1 MPTFHPSRREFL
13 ARSSLAAGA
22 ALLSSWP
29 TEGQA
34 QPPAPL
40 VRKNIKALDPNG
52 PEITKLRN
60 AFRVLEART
69 QTNPQDP
76 TGWLAQAN
84 IHRNRCTHANWWF
97 FPWHRAYLYYFEQIL
112 RAAAGDPTLTLPY
125 WDWSD
130 PATRAIPAPFWTQ
143 YLYRVYRGPGIGPS
157 SQVPDEYVDPDTV
170 IAPILNITDFA
181 TFGGAAATAPL
192 QQAGAGWLE
201 GSPHNNVHSWVGGAM
216 GIVAWAAQDPI
227 FWLHHANVDR
237 LWAVWAA
244 QHPNAYPTSSTW
256 LNQPFQF
263 VAVNG
268 QAVTIRPSQVLT
280 TTALNYRYDTQ
291 PAADPVLVAA
301 SEGAAPRARG
311 TRARVEAAAPR
322 AAIAATPVTVTVAP
336 TQAFHPHVSGVLNAV
351 AASAPRPGT
360 IQLAIEGIQVP
371 SRPDVLVRVFLNKPD
386 ADASTSFKDPHY
398 AGNFSFFT
406 HDGAHPA
413 AGQPHAAAATT
424 TQFLDVTRTLQRLQ
438 AMGEY
443 KPTDPLKVTLLAVP
457 IAEGRQPATQLPFQK
472 VSLTVIP

>member
-1 MPTFHPSRREFL
+1 MPSSHPSRREFL

-22 ALLSSWP
+22 ALLA
-29 TEGQA
+29 A
-34 QPPAPL
+34 QPSEGLAQPAGPL
-40 VRKNIKALDPNG
+40 VRKNIKTLDPNG
-52 PEITKLRN
+52 PEVTKLRN
-60 AFRVLEART
+60 AFSVLEART
-69 QTNPQDP
+69 QTSPQDP

-84 IHRNRCTHANWWF
+84 IHRNSCTHANWWF

-112 RAAAGDPTLTLPY
+112 RAVAGDPSLTLPY

-130 PATRAIPAPFWTQ
+130 PETRAIPGPFWTR
-143 YLYRVYRGPGIGPS
+143 YLYRVYRGPGIGPT
-157 SQVPDEYVDPDTV
+157 SQVPDEYVDPDAV

-201 GSPHNNVHSWVGGAM
+201 GSPHNTVHSWVGGAM
-216 GIVAWAAQDPI
+216 GIVAWSAQDPI
-227 FWLHHANVDR
+227 FWLHHANIDR
-237 LWAVWAA
+237 LWTVWDA
-244 QHPNAYPTSSTW
+244 QHPNSYPTDSTW
-256 LNQPFQF
+256 LHQPFRF

-268 QAVTIRPSQVLT
+268 QAVTITPSQVLT

-291 PAADPVLVAA
+291 PAAAPSLVAA
-301 SEGAAPRARG
+301 SARSAPRARAA
-311 TRARVEAAAPR
+311 RARVESSAPS
-322 AAIAATPVTVTVAP
+322 AAIGAAPVTVTVFP
-336 TQAFHPHVSGVLNAV
+336 PQTFHPHVSRVLDAMR
-351 AASAPRPGT
+351 ASAPQPGT

-406 HDGAHPA
+406 HDGGNQA
-413 AGQPHAAAATT
+413 QPHAAHTPT
-424 TQFLDVTRTLQRLQ
+424 NQLLDVTRTIQRLE
-438 AMGEY
+438 ATGEF

-457 IAEGRQPATQLPFQK
+457 IGEGRQPATQLPFQK
-472 VSLTVIP
+472 VALTVIP